1 MQNNLKKITNY
12 AKNKNEIMALTE
24 QVQVSLQDAQSD
36 LRNALAFAARNE
48 ESYVSKHIADML
60 HRIDNLI
67 DVSDVL
73 EKLEN
78 RKPGDSGTWGPFVDE
93 RDDEDC

>member
-1 MQNNLKKITNY
+1 M
-12 AKNKNEIMALTE
+12 
-24 QVQVSLQDAQSD
+24 
-36 LRNALAFAARNE
+36 RNALAFAARGE
-48 ESYVSKHIADML
+48 KTYVSKHIADML
-60 HRIDNLI
+60 HKVDNLI

-78 RKPGDSGTWGPFVDE
+78 RKPGDSGTWGPFLDE

>member
-1 MQNNLKKITNY
+1 
-12 AKNKNEIMALTE
+12 MALSE
-24 QVQVSLQDAQSD
+24 QVEGSLRDAQSNM
-36 LRNALAFAARNE
+36 RNALAFSARGE
-48 ESYVSKHIADML
+48 KTYVSKHIADML